1 MGTPPPWW
9 SAYNSLS
16 PLQTSQGIGMAN
28 SHSSYSP
35 TDTKP
40 SVATRMVEQ
49 LMQQLKQFAG
59 FRASPQIQRKL
70 ERIFQNSADLSSF
83 LHGIESDTSNNQLAA
98 LVEDL
103 TNHETYF
110 FRERAHLNALEDV
123 VIPALVQRKK
133 QQGGIKKISLWS
145 AACATGEEA
154 YTLTMLTLNTL
165 VRLGVAHEATRGNI
179 TLPADW
185 KLEVLGTDI
194 SRQAIR
200 IAREATYIERREGLS
215 SFRQFPPAYLR
226 FFDLVNCDDNDRKT
240 WQIKESVRR
249 HMRFDLH
256 NLMNPLPPQRDFDV
270 IFCRNALIYMD
281 QEPQKIIVRAL
292 HQALQHGGC
301 LVLSLVDTMAVPN
314 LYHENRQNK
323 CVLYEKR

>member
-1 MGTPPPWW
+1 M
-9 SAYNSLS
+9 SAIAFPIVSETL
-16 PLQTSQGIGMAN
+16 GMAN
-28 SHSSYSP
+28 LSHSSLA
-35 TDTKP
+35 DTKA
-40 SVATRMVEQ
+40 SASTRMVEQ
-49 LMQQLKQFAG
+49 LMQLLKQFAG

-70 ERIFQNSADLSSF
+70 ERIFQNSADLSTF
-83 LHGIESDTSNNQLAA
+83 LHSIENDAGKSQLAA

-165 VRLGVAHEATRGNI
+165 VRLGIAHEATRGNI

-200 IAREATYIERREGLS
+200 IAREATYTQRQEGLS

-226 FFDLVNCDDNDRKT
+226 FFDLISSDDSDRKT
-240 WQIKESVRR
+240 WQIKDSVRR
-249 HMRFDLH
+249 HVHFDLH
-256 NLMNPLPPQRDFDV
+256 NLMNPLPPQREFDV

-281 QEPQKIIVRAL
+281 HEPQKIIVRAL

-301 LVLSLVDTMAVPN
+301 LMLSLVDTMAVPN

-323 CVLYEKR
+323 CVIYEKQ